1 MRVSPILQPDKSTRE
16 ISQFAVW
23 RVSSSKPGNGVRM
36 LRDGREDTYW
46 QSDGAQPHI
55 VTLEFQKLVTLSG
68 LALYIDYKL
77 DESYT
82 PQKISIRA
90 GTRINDMKEV
100 KSVEL
105 IEPHGWVLIPLTHHD
120 TGLPHIKAFVLE
132 VVVVSNH
139 QNGRDTH
146 VRQLR
151 VFGPRTDPLKALG
164 FEVTFTSPEF
174 NRVAFVR

>member
-1 MRVSPILQPDKSTRE
+1 
-16 ISQFAVW
+16 
-23 RVSSSKPGNGVRM
+23 M

-120 TGLPHIKAFVLE
+120 TGL
-132 VVVVSNH
+132 
-139 QNGRDTH
+139 
-146 VRQLR
+146 
-151 VFGPRTDPLKALG
+151 
-164 FEVTFTSPEF
+164 
-174 NRVAFVR
+174 